1 MPPTACPLLPPSWNV
16 PQKFRDRLGEKP
28 GRQRA
33 MVAEGHLLLVLHAP
47 PTADH
52 DVREGRLF
60 WRSADGQWK
69 PAAMRH
75 GEPPVGELLDE
86 YDRAIDSLQQSMTTA
101 GDSRAYFNIL
111 NRLTPLMRAI
121 RNVHRVL
128 QDAREA
134 IPNDRQII
142 LLRDRAYSLA
152 RAAELLYDDAKHGL
166 DFEMARR
173 EEEQSASAHR
183 MAVSA
188 HRLNVLVAF
197 FFPLAT
203 VAGILGMNLKH
214 GLEDADRT
222 SGPWPL
228 VSVLGFGLITGV
240 LLALF
245 VTRKPRV

>member
-1 MPPTACPLLPPSWNV
+1 MPAATCPLLPPSWDV
-16 PQKFRDRLGEKP
+16 PQAFRNRLGEKP

-33 MVAEGHLLLVLHAP
+33 MVADGHLLLILHAP

-52 DVREGRLF
+52 EVREGRLF
-60 WRSADGQWK
+60 WRSPEGKWT
-69 PAAMRH
+69 PAPLRH

-86 YDRAIDSLQQSMTTA
+86 YDRAIDALQATLA
-101 GDSRAYFNIL
+101 GADESRDYFQVL
-111 NRLTPLMRAI
+111 NRLTPMVRAV

-134 IPNDRQII
+134 VPNDRQII

-173 EEEQSASAHR
+173 EEEQSLAAHR

-188 HRLNVLVAF
+188 HRLNVLVAL

-203 VAGILGMNLKH
+203 LAGVLGMNLRH
-214 GLEDADRT
+214 GLEGADK
-222 SGPWPL
+222 SNGPWPL
-228 VSVLGFGLITGV
+228 IIVLTAGLASGA

-245 VTRKPRV
+245 VTRKPRP